1 MVRSKTQM
9 MHALGNGWVGP
20 ANRFLFWQ
28 RLTCESD
35 TPPPP
40 PPLVEEPS
48 SLSFSTRACP
58 ILRWSAWPGL
68 SFHLLT

>member
-1 MVRSKTQM
+1 
-9 MHALGNGWVGP
+9 
-20 ANRFLFWQ
+20 
-28 RLTCESD
+28 LTCESD